1 MIAARF
7 SLPLFPEQA
16 STLAP
21 RVDALLFFLLGVST
35 FFTLLI
41 AGCLVVFAIRYRRR
55 PGNEVAEQ
63 VHGSDRL
70 EIAWSVIPLLLFCF
84 HYDPAT
90 GKYGALV
97 MGAVRAGGAL
107 TLVALGAFLALAW
120 RREARRP

>member
-1 MIAARF
+1 MIATRF

-70 EIAWSVIPLLLFCF
+70 EIA
-84 HYDPAT
+84 
-90 GKYGALV
+90 
-97 MGAVRAGGAL
+97 
-107 TLVALGAFLALAW
+107 
-120 RREARRP
+120 